1 MNTIADRLSKRRKEL
16 GLTQK
21 ELAKRVGLTQGTIGQ
36 LERGL
41 LQTTKKIY
49 ELAQVLAVDTQWLLF
64 GTENAVD
71 ETGKRVSSNQ
81 SGLVSFPDIPIQFFS
96 SFIRELGLD
105 ETQLSCIKQTDDSM
119 LPSIYDSDYLL
130 CDTQVKT
137 VQENAVFRIKRKGQF
152 ITRRIV
158 FDRFGVVIY
167 RCDNPNKI
175 KWQDI
180 YATPDDE
187 VVGKIVW
194 SGGFRQFV

>member
-1 MNTIADRLSKRRKEL
+1 METLADRIRIRRKEL

-21 ELAKRVGLTQGTIGQ
+21 ELAKKIGVTQGVVGQ
-36 LERGL
+36 LERGM
-41 LQTTKKIY
+41 LQGTRKTY
-49 ELAQVLAVDTQWLLF
+49 ALATALAVDIEWLLT
-64 GTENAVD
+64 GNKNIIDENGRKVASN
-71 ETGKRVSSNQ
+71 SS
-81 SGLVSFPDIPIQFFS
+81 GFVSFPDIPIQFYN
-96 SFIRELGLD
+96 SFIKELGLN
-105 ETQLSCIKQTDDSM
+105 ETQLSCIQQTDDSM

-130 CDTQVKT
+130 CDTQVKM

-158 FDRFGVVIY
+158 FDRFGAVIY

-187 VVGKIVW
+187 VIGKIVW